1 MQFKR
6 IGKEDKELIESFT
19 KPWKIENADYSFT
32 TLYLWGRHGKITY
45 TVENDALFLL
55 YRFPESEPFFS
66 CPVPRYKNADYAALV
81 RTALEEL
88 KRMGVDNPSIR
99 TVAPPFKEL
108 IEKSCPELYLT
119 RTRNADDYVYTAS
132 SLSTLAGKKLH
143 GKRNHINRFL
153 QDNVNWEYI
162 PLDSSMLYECMS
174 LYEAWQEHK
183 DEELVEELEEF
194 DEKLTVELAVKRM
207 DEFGLIGGGIRIDG
221 RLQAFCVGERLTDDM
236 VVVHVEKANADI
248 NGLYPMINREFV
260 RHECADAVWI
270 NREDDMGLEGLR
282 KAKLSYYP
290 ERMIE
295 KYAASVYPPKQQ

>member
-19 KPWKIENADYSFT
+19 KPWGIENADYSFT

-45 TVENDALFLL
+45 AIEDDALFLL
-55 YRFPESEPFFS
+55 YRFPDSVPFFS
-66 CPVPRYKNADYAALV
+66 CPVPKDKNADYGKLIDKAFS
-81 RTALEEL
+81 EL
-88 KRMGVDNPSIR
+88 KEMGVENPCLR
-99 TVAPPFKEL
+99 TVTPPFREL
-108 IEKSCPELYLT
+108 IEKSRPEMIFT
-119 RTRNADDYVYTAS
+119 RTRNADDYVYTAQ

-143 GKRNHINRFL
+143 AKRNHINRFL
-153 QDNVNWEYI
+153 QENENWEYV
-162 PLDSSMLYECMS
+162 PMSSSMLYECME
-174 LYEAWQEHK
+174 LYDEWQEHK
-183 DEELVEELEEF
+183 DEEYVEELEEF

-207 DEFGLIGGGIRIDG
+207 DEFGLTGGAIRIDG
-221 RLQAFCVGERLTDDM
+221 VLQAFCVGERITDDM
-236 VVVHVEKANADI
+236 MLVHIEKANADI

-260 RHECADAVWI
+260 RHECADVSWV

-295 KYAASVYPPKQQ
+295 KYAASYGKIEG